1 MANNATNSIN
11 NDVCRTCIYKNTCAM
26 CIHNYLGKTQ
36 ENQSKTKSEEKPD
49 DKLRKDKI
57 IKHKHRLQTS
67 KQ

>member
-1 MANNATNSIN
+1 MTNHTTNSTN
-11 NDVCRTCIYKNTCAM
+11 SDACRSCIYKGACAM

-36 ENQSKTKSEEKPD
+36 ENQSKTESEEKPD

-57 IKHKHRLQTS
+57 VGHKHSLQTS